1 MSKLDGVDILAEC
14 IEAVEDGRLTIAQC
28 LSQYP
33 QYGESLEALLPL
45 AMTLRQAPEVAPSA
59 AFQQD
64 ARQRLLKK
72 LPPQTQSLPFWARLG
87 QAVSSLY
94 LVKKGARLSWL
105 IVIVLAVIFFAGSG
119 LAYAADGAVPGDTLY
134 GIDRAVEDF
143 RLSWTFSPQT
153 AARLQLNYAQ
163 ERLAEAE
170 KLLARGD
177 DRLAKIAMDHF
188 DLMMA
193 AVEAWQKRDNQV
205 LDESDGE
212 RPLNGF
218 TSVITTTTPT
228 MTATI
233 TPTATD
239 TPSATPSLTHTPTAT
254 STPTVT
260 ATPTMTAT
268 NTITPT
274 STATFTPT
282 TTVVSTHT
290 IVPAVTMTSP
300 HTLTP
305 EARILICHMP
315 PGNTAN
321 ANTIE
326 VGASAVQAHL
336 DHGDT
341 VGACVDSTP
350 LPTATPVPTLDVTL
364 TPTSNATD
372 TPQPTNTALPTDTP
386 LPQPTDTPPPTA
398 TEAPPTQV
406 VICHRP
412 PGNPNN
418 AMTITVNE
426 SEVQAHLDHGDSL
439 GPCP

>member
-28 LSQYP
+28 LTQYP

-59 AFQQD
+59 TFQQD

-72 LPPQTQSLPFWARLG
+72 LPPQTHSLPFWARLG

-94 LVKKGARLSWL
+94 LVKKGSRLSWL
-105 IVIVLAVIFFAGSG
+105 IVIVLVVIFFAGSG

-134 GIDRAVEDF
+134 GMDRALEDL
-143 RLSWTFSPQT
+143 RLSWTLSPQT
-153 AARLQLNYAQ
+153 AVRLRLNYAQ

-177 DRLAKIAMDHF
+177 ERLAKIAMDHF

-193 AVEAWQKRDNQV
+193 TVEVLQRPNNQV

-239 TPSATPSLTHTPTAT
+239 TPSVTPSLTHTPTAT
-254 STPTVT
+254 
-260 ATPTMTAT
+260 ATPTITAT
-268 NTITPT
+268 VTITPT
-274 STATFTPT
+274 PTATFTPT
-282 TTVVSTHT
+282 HTIAPTHT
-290 IVPAVTMTSP
+290 IILAVTMASP
-300 HTLTP
+300 HTPTP
-305 EARILICHMP
+305 GARVIICHRP
-315 PGNTAN
+315 PGNATN
-321 ANTIE
+321 GNTIE
-326 VGASAVQAHL
+326 VGASALQAHL

-341 VGACVDSTP
+341 VGVCVDNTP
-350 LPTATPVPTLDVTL
+350 LPTATPVPTLDVTP
-364 TPTSNATD
+364 TPTFVPTNTPQQPTSTALPTDPPQPTD
-372 TPQPTNTALPTDTP
+372 TPQPT
-386 LPQPTDTPPPTA
+386 A
-398 TEAPPTQV
+398 TEVPPTQV

-412 PGNPNN
+412 PGNPDN
-418 AMTITVNE
+418 ATTITVDA

>member
-28 LSQYP
+28 LTQYP

-72 LPPQTQSLPFWARLG
+72 LPPQTHGLPFWARLR
-87 QAVSSLY
+87 QAVSSLH
-94 LVKKGARLSWL
+94 LVNKGTRLSWL
-105 IVIVLAVIFFAGSG
+105 VVIVLAVIFFASSG

-134 GIDRAVEDF
+134 GMDRALEDF
-143 RLSWTFSPQT
+143 RLSWTLSPQT
-153 AARLQLNYAQ
+153 AVRLRLNYAQ

-177 DRLAKIAMDHF
+177 EHLAKIAMDHF

-193 AVEAWQKRDNQV
+193 AVEAWQKHNNQV

-268 NTITPT
+268 ATITPT
-274 STATFTPT
+274 STTTFTPT
-282 TTVVSTHT
+282 TTAASTHT
-290 IVPAVTMTSP
+290 IVPTVTMASP

-341 VGACVDSTP
+341 VGVCVDNTP
-350 LPTATPVPTLDVTL
+350 LSATPMPTLDVT
-364 TPTSNATD
+364 PTSTLISTN
-372 TPQPTNTALPTDTP
+372 TPQPTNTALPTDP
-386 LPQPTDTPPPTA
+386 PQPTDTPLPTA
-398 TEAPPTQV
+398 TEAPPAQV

-412 PGNPNN
+412 PGNPDNP
-418 AMTITVNE
+418 MTITVNE
-426 SEVQAHLDHGDSL
+426 NEVQAHLDHGDSL